1 MDEEGESKKLII
13 IDDAKCQYRTPN
25 AHAKN
30 DQYFSDSDSDDDS
43 SIKYVG
49 GRDKGQTKRNPKE
62 PEAEPEA
69 EPEKEPEL
77 EEEPEEEQEPEAE
90 PEVEIKV
97 EKADDTESVI
107 SNSSMDTQEI
117 LEVDPLCFR
126 LNTFLKS
133 DDGQSVANLLK
144 EVCVK
149 LDTLNN
155 TLNKHIESLNS
166 KA

>member
-49 GRDKGQTKRNPKE
+49 GRDKGKTKQEPEETVAPVPKE

-69 EPEKEPEL
+69 EPAAPSGALIDNAVRTVVGALLAQQSKSGGGK
-77 EEEPEEEQEPEAE
+77 AE
-90 PEVEIKV
+90 PIDQDALNGMIDARLDAVLEDKV
-97 EKADDTESVI
+97 RAIMGKVFSG
-107 SNSSMDTQEI
+107 
-117 LEVDPLCFR
+117 
-126 LNTFLKS
+126 K
-133 DDGQSVANLLK
+133 
-144 EVCVK
+144 
-149 LDTLNN
+149 
-155 TLNKHIESLNS
+155 
-166 KA
+166 